1 MSYLSKIISIRP
13 VTHDVRC
20 IRLQKPQKYSFVPGQ
35 ATDVAINKEGW
46 EDQKRPF
53 TFTSLNTDPYLE
65 FTIKCYA
72 DRDGVTNQ
80 IGKLVEGEELIID
93 DPWGAIRYKGE
104 GYFIAGGAGITP
116 FIAIFRQLH
125 KEGNVKGN
133 QLYFS
138 NKTSRD
144 IILKEEF
151 DSMLGPDVHY
161 ILTREDNPAYLKG
174 PVNKDFLRREIT
186 DYSKP
191 FYVCGPDKMIA
202 DINQYLTELGVD
214 PETVVF
220 EK

>member
-116 FIAIFRQLH
+116 FLAIFRQLH
-125 KEGNVKGN
+125 QVGLIGKNR
-133 QLYFS
+133 LFFS
-138 NKTSRD
+138 NRTADD
-144 IILKEEF
+144 IIYREELLRIFEDKVMFVLTDKGQPHRSVEFIDKPFLQAHVTRF
-151 DSMLGPDVHY
+151 D
-161 ILTREDNPAYLKG
+161 NC
-174 PVNKDFLRREIT
+174 
-186 DYSKP
+186 
-191 FYVCGPDKMIA
+191 FYVCGPDQMVQE
-202 DINQYLTELGVD
+202 INQILLDQGVD
-214 PETVVF
+214 GQSIVF